1 MADKLRGRFKFG
13 LGAPAAAA
21 QRVAD
26 TVFILENQADAAA
39 AMRAAFPDA
48 SCRNPTSNFESVK

>member
-26 TVFILENQADAAA
+26 TVFILEDQADA
-39 AMRAAFPDA
+39 AAFPDA
-48 SCRNPTSNFESVK
+48 SCRNPTSNFGSVK